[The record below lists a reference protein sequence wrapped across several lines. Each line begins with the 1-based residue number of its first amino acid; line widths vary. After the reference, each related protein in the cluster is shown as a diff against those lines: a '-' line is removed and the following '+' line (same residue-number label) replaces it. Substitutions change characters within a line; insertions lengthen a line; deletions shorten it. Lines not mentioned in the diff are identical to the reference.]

1 MKNKIKEY
9 RYRLGLSQQEL
20 ANACGVSRETI
31 SRLESNHSNPSLLLS
46 IRISKQLDTSV
57 ESIFLLE
64 EEEIFW
70 Q

>member
-31 SRLESNHSNPSLLLS
+31 SRLESNHSNPSLILS
-46 IRISKQLDTSV
+46 IRIAKQLDTSV

-64 EEEIFW
+64 EEETFW